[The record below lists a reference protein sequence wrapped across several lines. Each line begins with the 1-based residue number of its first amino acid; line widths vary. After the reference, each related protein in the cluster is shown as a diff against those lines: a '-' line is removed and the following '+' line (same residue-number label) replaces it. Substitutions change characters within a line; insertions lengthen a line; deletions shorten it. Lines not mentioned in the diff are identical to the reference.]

1 MRFSGKIYKNG
12 KFWLAEIPILDV
24 MTQGHSRKEAFEMVR
39 DLIETMADKEGFHVS
54 VYSNR
59 QVYFEIGSEDTR
71 TLVSIL
77 LQRKRELSGLSLAQ
91 VAEKIGT
98 SSRNAFARYER
109 GKSIPSVEKFN
120 ELLHAVSPKQDIVLN
135 ESTLQ

>member
-24 MTQGHSRKEAFEMVR
+24 MTQGHSRKEAFEMVG

-59 QVYFEIGSEDTR
+59 QEYFEIGSEYTR

-91 VAEKIGT
+91 VVEKIGT
-98 SSRNAFARYER
+98 SSRKEAFPIFC
-109 GKSIPSVEKFN
+109 KSGIIPMNTWIRPPALIHPYK
-120 ELLHAVSPKQDIVLN
+120 
-135 ESTLQ
+135 